1 MEEKKKKP
9 KLVIWDGDGGL
20 FRASWNY
27 RDLQNMM
34 GIMASKKKLDQEIE
48 LIIEKTQP
56 DFFLMFHGKPGSKC
70 FRYDVAT
77 IKPYKDSRINRS
89 DTWSEYFKKPLKDH
103 LRDKWGS
110 YEMEMIEAD
119 DACSIALNKYK
130 DDYECILVYE
140 DHDFYQL
147 ADMVHQPVKGY
158 NPNKKKYMYLSEEVS
173 KYEWWKQMLTGCKG
187 DSVPGLEGIGG
198 HYGEIGE
205 RGHII
210 RSTQDTLKC
219 KSDMILAMR
228 KDDSDEAYFE
238 VVRDAYINKYKTH
251 YLPFL
256 TENYILLRML
266 SKPLF
271 DFPKEIALQPVIKK
285 AEDVKHTQT
294 LEGL

>member
-1 MEEKKKKP
+1 MEQKKKP

-27 RDLQNMM
+27 REMQNSM

-48 LIIEKTQP
+48 LIIEKVQP
-56 DFFLMFHGKPGSKC
+56 DYFLMFHGKPDGKC
-70 FRYDVAT
+70 FRYDIAT
-77 IKPYKDSRINRS
+77 IKPYKDARVNRT
-89 DTWSEYFKKPLKDH
+89 DKWSEYFKKPLKNH

-110 YEMEMIEAD
+110 YEVELIEAD
-119 DACSIALNKYK
+119 DACSIALNQYK
-130 DDYECILVYE
+130 DDYDCVLVYE

-147 ADMVHQPVKGY
+147 ADMVKQPLRGY

-210 RSTQDTLKC
+210 RSTADGPKC
-219 KSDMILAMR
+219 KSDLILATR
-228 KDDSDEAYFE
+228 ENDSDEAYFN
-238 VVRDAYINKYKTH
+238 VVRDAYIAKYGAL

-256 TENYILLRML
+256 KENYILLRML
-266 SKPLF
+266 SRPIL
-271 DFPKEIALQPVIKK
+271 DYPKNIQLKKIESKEVIKH
-285 AEDVKHTQT
+285 KHT